1 MQSTQSKHEMAF
13 ENTIYKTS
21 FSNTV
26 LMFEMIETLNSKVLS
41 IIGIR
46 INIHTIKESGK
57 ICI

>member
-13 ENTIYKTS
+13 ENTIYEIS

-41 IIGIR
+41 IISIR

-57 ICI
+57 ICV